1 MPKKKADP
9 NEEITFTFR
18 VPRHLRDA
26 FNQTCKSIDTS
37 SSRELRAYMKK
48 FIAKYG
54 QDSLF

>member
-1 MPKKKADP
+1 MPKKKVDP
-9 NEEITFTFR
+9 KEEITFTFR
-18 VPRHLRDA
+18 VPRYLRDG
-26 FNQTCKSIDTS
+26 FNETCKAVDTS